1 MAVVAGLIRARRN
14 KTGPALPAVRAL
26 PARVV
31 ADLHCAARR
40 TPAARRDR
48 DAATY
53 PDVARTRAATRLV
66 GETCSWLNPIPR
78 RPLPA
83 AVSVWGPRPGNDD
96 RAGPRDT
103 PRPAS
108 ANCANARR
116 CWDVAHTRFRNWVD
130 AWEAPAAALRFGR
143 MRRIELMR

>member
-14 KTGPALPAVRAL
+14 KTGPALPAARAL

-31 ADLHCAARR
+31 ADLLCAARR

-66 GETCSWLNPIPR
+66 GETCSWLNPVR
-78 RPLPA
+78 GRPLPA
-83 AVSVWGPRPGNDD
+83 AVSV
-96 RAGPRDT
+96 
-103 PRPAS
+103 
-108 ANCANARR
+108 
-116 CWDVAHTRFRNWVD
+116 
-130 AWEAPAAALRFGR
+130 
-143 MRRIELMR
+143 